1 MAAVSPFVHKN
12 QPMSLAESF
21 NRIRQNIGK
30 GWLNDIR
37 IQREVIVYIAD
48 ECGSNLDEYVDS
60 NNHKYS
66 LNHILESARQK
77 YVPLV
82 TVKTTRRWFIF
93 FIEHRV
99 TMAEQRNDIFAKRR
113 RTARSNNKSKRLYW
127 CQRDIDAL
135 KW

>member
-1 MAAVSPFVHKN
+1 MAAVSPFVRKN
-12 QPMSLAESF
+12 QPMLLAESF

-48 ECGSNLDEYVDS
+48 ECGSNLDEYVDFT
-60 NNHKYS
+60 NRKYLLS
-66 LNHILESARQK
+66 PILESARQK

-82 TVKTTRRWFIF
+82 LVRTIRRWFLF

-99 TMAEQRNDIFAKRR
+99 TMAERRKDIFAKNR
-113 RTARSNNKSKRLYW
+113 RTAQLNNKSKKLYW
-127 CQRDIDAL
+127 SQSDIDSL